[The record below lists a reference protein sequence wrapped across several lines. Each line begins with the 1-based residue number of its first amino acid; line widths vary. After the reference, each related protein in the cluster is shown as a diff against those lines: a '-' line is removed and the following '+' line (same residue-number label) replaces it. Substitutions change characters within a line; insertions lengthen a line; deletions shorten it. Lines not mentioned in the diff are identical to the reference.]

1 MDFGWE
7 QEYQDF
13 REEVRALIRKHRTPA
28 MLREQEEV
36 RDESGGKYAQA
47 FKKELNKK
55 GWLRMCWPEEYGGQ
69 AKSPW
74 YQFILIEELEYWGI
88 PFGLLSIGS
97 IAPSIMAFGTDKQ
110 KKEYLPG
117 IWDGSI
123 TFAIGYTEPN
133 AGTDLA
139 ALETRAVRDG
149 DDWVINGQKLF
160 TSGAHTSSH
169 IWLAARTDPD
179 ASKHR
184 GISMFIIP
192 TDTPGVSVTPT
203 WTMSGLR
210 TNQTFYDDVRV
221 PSDALIG
228 EENRGWYIV
237 THALDHERVALAPTS
252 SLGRSFDSLIE
263 HLREKRP
270 ALLKDPAV
278 RRQLAEVKLDLHMQ
292 RALATKNGSI
302 IANGGT
308 PTMEASMAKI
318 WSSELRYR
326 MHSMAMDLL
335 GRYGGLTRESR
346 KVAPLGG
353 RLEATYKTSP
363 ILRFGGGTN
372 EIQRSIIAQ
381 RGLGLP
387 RS

>member
-13 REEVRALIRKHRTPA
+13 RDEVRDFILKHRTPA

-36 RDESGGKYAQA
+36 RDERGGPLMQNLKQ
-47 FKKELNKK
+47 ELNRR
-55 GWLRMCWPEEYGGQ
+55 GWLRMCWPKEQGGEG
-69 AKSPW
+69 KSPW
-74 YQFILIEELEYWGI
+74 YQFILIEQLEYWGI
-88 PFGLLSIGS
+88 QFGLLSVS
-97 IAPSIMAFGTDKQ
+97 SVAPSIMAFGTDDQ
-110 KKEYLPG
+110 KKKYLPG
-117 IWDGSI
+117 IWDGTTS
-123 TFAIGYTEPN
+123 FAIGYSEPN

-139 ALETRAVRDG
+139 SLETRAVRDG
-149 DDWVINGQKLF
+149 DDWVINGQKIF
-160 TSGAHTSSH
+160 TSGAHTATH

-179 ASKHR
+179 APKHK
-184 GISMFIIP
+184 GISMFIVP
-192 TDTPGVSVTPT
+192 ADAPGVSITPM

-221 PSDALIG
+221 PRDALVG

-237 THALDHERVALAPTS
+237 THALDHERVALAPTGA
-252 SLGRSFDSLIE
+252 LGRSFDSLIE
-263 HLREKRP
+263 HLKEQRP
-270 ALLKDPAV
+270 ELLKDPAV
-278 RRQLAEVKLDLHMQ
+278 RLRLAEVKVDLHVQ
-292 RALATKNGSI
+292 RALATKNGAI
-302 IANGGT
+302 IASGGT
-308 PTMEASMAKI
+308 PTMEASMAKV

-346 KVAPLGG
+346 DLAPLGG
-353 RLEATYKTSP
+353 RLQSTYRVSP

-372 EIQRSIIAQ
+372 EVQRSIIAQ

-387 RS
+387 R

>member
-1 MDFGWE
+1 
-7 QEYQDF
+7 
-13 REEVRALIRKHRTPA
+13 
-28 MLREQEEV
+28 
-36 RDESGGKYAQA
+36 
-47 FKKELNKK
+47 
-55 GWLRMCWPEEYGGQ
+55 MCWPKEQGGEG
-69 AKSPW
+69 KSPW

-88 PFGLLSIGS
+88 QFGLLSVS
-97 IAPSIMAFGTDKQ
+97 SVAPSIMAFGTDDQ
-110 KKEYLPG
+110 KKKYLPG
-117 IWDGSI
+117 IWDGTTS
-123 TFAIGYTEPN
+123 FAIGYSEPN

-139 ALETRAVRDG
+139 SLETRAVRDG
-149 DDWVINGQKLF
+149 DDWVINGQKIF
-160 TSGAHTSSH
+160 TSGAHTATH

-179 ASKHR
+179 APKHK
-184 GISMFIIP
+184 GISMFIVP
-192 TDTPGVSVTPT
+192 ADAPGVSITPM

-221 PSDALIG
+221 PRDALVG

-237 THALDHERVALAPTS
+237 THALDHERVALAPTGA
-252 SLGRSFDSLIE
+252 LGRSFDSLIE
-263 HLREKRP
+263 HLKEQRP
-270 ALLKDPAV
+270 ELLKDPVV
-278 RRQLAEVKLDLHMQ
+278 RLRLAEVKVDLHVQ
-292 RALATKNGSI
+292 RALATKNGAI
-302 IANGGT
+302 IASGGT
-308 PTMEASMAKI
+308 PTMEASMAKV

-346 KVAPLGG
+346 DLAPLGG
-353 RLEATYKTSP
+353 RLQSTYRVSP